1 MVRRRAV
8 GAAAAVAA
16 GARLALPA
24 NKYCRVVSTG
34 NEIWTPAYVALG
46 SNLDDPPAQ
55 VRAAARAVA
64 AMAGVAAL
72 QTSPLYRSAPLG
84 GLAQPDYVNAV
95 VGFLTTLSAGQL
107 LEHLQGLEAQMGR
120 IRASG
125 HWAPRRIDLDLLVY
139 GEQRLERPRL
149 TLPHPGIVSRN
160 FVLYPLSD
168 IAPTLEVP
176 GLGPVSRLRA
186 AVGDKGLRRLT

>member
-1 MVRRRAV
+1 M
-8 GAAAAVAA
+8 
-16 GARLALPA
+16 
-24 NKYCRVVSTG
+24 STG
-34 NEIWTPAYVALG
+34 NETWTPAYVALG

-72 QTSPLYRSAPLG
+72 QTSPLYVSEPLG

-95 VGFLTTLSAGQL
+95 VGFLTTLSARQL

-120 IRASG
+120 IRG
-125 HWAPRRIDLDLLVY
+125 PLHWAPRRIDLDLLVY